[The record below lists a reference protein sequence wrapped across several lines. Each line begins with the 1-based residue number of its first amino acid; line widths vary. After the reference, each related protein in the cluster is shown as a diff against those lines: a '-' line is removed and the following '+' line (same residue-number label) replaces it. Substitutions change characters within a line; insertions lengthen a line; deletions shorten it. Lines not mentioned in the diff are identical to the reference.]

1 MGLAVADLARQINS
15 ALAAPAHEHSC
26 ACYDQGMTGE
36 TRTHAQRSAV
46 LFDLDGTLVDSVYP
60 HVLAWRTALHAVGI
74 ELDVWR
80 IHRRIGMSGGL
91 MANAILRETG
101 RDVSATEAQRLLDL
115 HAQEYA
121 RYSGAI
127 VPLRGA
133 RELLQTLTSLLVPWT
148 IATSSRHDSARPTLQ
163 TLGVGPEIPIVTRDQ
178 VERAKPDPDLFLAAA
193 AKLSVDIQDCIVVG
207 DSVWDLL
214 AARRARAL
222 GIGLLSG
229 GYGREELER
238 AGAYRVYEDPLDLL
252 RHLDEVGIR
261 TS

>member
-1 MGLAVADLARQINS
+1 
-15 ALAAPAHEHSC
+15 
-26 ACYDQGMTGE
+26 MTAE
-36 TRTHAQRSAV
+36 SRTQSNRIAV

-60 HVLAWRTALHAVGI
+60 HVLAWRATLHAVGI
-74 ELDVWR
+74 DLDVWR

-101 RDVSATEAQRLLDL
+101 REVSKSEAQRLLDL

-127 VPLRGA
+127 APLQGA
-133 RELLQTLTSLLVPWT
+133 RELLQALTSLLVPWT
-148 IATSSRHDSARPTLQ
+148 IATSARHDSARPTLE

-178 VERAKPDPDLFLAAA
+178 VEHAKPDPDLFLAAA
-193 AKLSVDIQDCIVVG
+193 QKLGVDIQDCVVVG

-222 GIGLLSG
+222 GVGLLSG

-252 RHLDEVGIR
+252 QHLDEIGVR
-261 TS
+261 TG

>member
-1 MGLAVADLARQINS
+1 
-15 ALAAPAHEHSC
+15 
-26 ACYDQGMTGE
+26 MTGE
-36 TRTHAQRSAV
+36 TRTQAQRSAV

-91 MANAILRETG
+91 MAKAILRETG

-127 VPLRGA
+127 VPLQGA

-252 RHLDEVGIR
+252 RHLDELGIR